1 MIKFLK
7 TIEVKYKLSLIFLLI
22 LMFFAAILE
31 MVGISIIPVVISQ
44 LISGETNNNYLFK
57 NLSKHFDIQG
67 NFEFFLIITITFFL
81 LKNFFLGFVYY
92 LELKFVYNIRNYN
105 AQRLFSHYL
114 YLPFSEYSKRN
125 SSEFIKNISIENHNG
140 CSSIMYALVLI
151 RESLVV
157 SFIFLLLLFSAPEIT
172 IYSSTF
178 LLIFFMIWV
187 IFIRKRIYKIG
198 EISKQSRTKFYKNLV
213 ESFNSFKEIK
223 IFSIEGKVI
232 KEFIKNFSLSEKH
245 VLNESFFGKL
255 PRLILETIVILLMS
269 IILIFYFKNHSG
281 KIQNNLDMLILLSI
295 AVIRL
300 IPSFSTL
307 SSSFLKM
314 RFSKPALEAIYK
326 ERLNQS
332 KISKNKIERSR
343 EFKKIDKLRLDNISF
358 SYDEKENVIQNLNL
372 EIKKGDKILIEG
384 ESGSGKTTLIN
395 LISGLLKPSKGKILL
410 NDYVED
416 QLLGNINIGYVSQN
430 IYLIDE
436 SIENNIKFNSNVN
449 DENTFNEVINTCKV
463 SSFLNKTRNQK
474 FIVGEAGSML
484 SGGQRQRIALAR
496 ALYNKPDLLILDE
509 GTSGIDPQMEK
520 EVLNQIINKNKN
532 MILIVISHRKI
543 DKSIFTKKILI
554 KKDNIQIQ

>member
-1 MIKFLK
+1 
-7 TIEVKYKLSLIFLLI
+7 
-22 LMFFAAILE
+22 
-31 MVGISIIPVVISQ
+31 
-44 LISGETNNNYLFK
+44 
-57 NLSKHFDIQG
+57 
-67 NFEFFLIITITFFL
+67 
-81 LKNFFLGFVYY
+81 
-92 LELKFVYNIRNYN
+92 
-105 AQRLFSHYL
+105 
-114 YLPFSEYSKRN
+114 
-125 SSEFIKNISIENHNG
+125 
-140 CSSIMYALVLI
+140 MYALVLI

-157 SFIFLLLLFSAPEIT
+157 SFIFFLLLFTAPEIT
-172 IYSSTF
+172 AFTSLF

-187 IFIRKRIYKIG
+187 LFIRKRIYKIG
-198 EISKQSRTKFYKNLV
+198 EISKESRSKFYKNLN

-223 IFSIEGKVI
+223 IFSIESKVI

-245 VLNESFFGKL
+245 VLTESFIGKL

-269 IILIFYFKNHSG
+269 IILVFYFVDQSG
-281 KIQNNLDMLILLSI
+281 KIQNNLGTIILLSI

-314 RFSKPALEAIYK
+314 RFTKPALEAIYK
-326 ERLNQS
+326 ERLDQ
-332 KISKNKIERSR
+332 KIIPKNEVERNFK
-343 EFKKIDKLRLDNISF
+343 FKKIEKLRLDNISF
-358 SYDEKENVIQNLNL
+358 SYDEKNNIIQNLNL
-372 EIKKGDKILIEG
+372 EIKKGDKILIQG
-384 ESGSGKTTLIN
+384 ESGLGKTTLIN

-410 NDYVED
+410 NDCDEE

-430 IYLIDE
+430 VYLIDE

-449 DENTFNEVINTCKV
+449 DENILNEVINICKV

-496 ALYNKPDLLILDE
+496 ALYNEPDLLILDE

-520 EVLNQIINKNKN
+520 EILNQIINKNKD

-543 DKSIFTKKILI
+543 EESAFSKKILI
-554 KKDNIQIQ
+554 KKDNIQVEL